1 MNQLHSFEF
10 RDPASLVQEIADR
23 VPLVEGTALLALV
36 ERPST
41 TQRLVRVETLRTPAE
56 IFTSQ
61 AAEEEMRRLIDAW
74 PLPDTRLPQH
84 ASLLVIVRPGLCVFG
99 PNEAQWFRADHY
111 LNHLRSLYTGDC
123 VLVTEHGWV
132 DFMTRF
138 AAATPALQR
147 SA

>member
-1 MNQLHSFEF
+1 MNQLFSFEF
-10 RDPASLVQEIADR
+10 RDPASLVDEIAAR
-23 VPLVEGTALLALV
+23 VPLVGGTAHLALV

-56 IFTSQ
+56 IFTPQ
-61 AAEEEMRRLIDAW
+61 VAEEELRRVIDGW
-74 PLPDTRLPQH
+74 PLPDVHPPQH

-99 PNEAQWFRADHY
+99 PNEAQWFLADRY

-123 VLVTEHGWV
+123 VLVTEHGWL

-138 AAATPALQR
+138 ADKTPALQP